1 MAVVQ
6 LNLNQNK
13 FEQMKDKP
21 SANTVFMVANRVNV
35 AVVATVVADNVTGI
49 KCVFFSCLKNLL
61 MLLSIFDTEIAVE
74 FFVNCCFFFYNETTP
89 HIHNSYACP
98 YV

>member
-49 KCVFFSCLKNLL
+49 KCVFFH
-61 MLLSIFDTEIAVE
+61 V
-74 FFVNCCFFFYNETTP
+74 
-89 HIHNSYACP
+89 
-98 YV
+98 

>member
-1 MAVVQ
+1 MQWYIYVFVLYYCQPSGNKTCLMAVVQ

-49 KCVFFSCLKNLL
+49 KCVFFH
-61 MLLSIFDTEIAVE
+61 V
-74 FFVNCCFFFYNETTP
+74 
-89 HIHNSYACP
+89 
-98 YV
+98 